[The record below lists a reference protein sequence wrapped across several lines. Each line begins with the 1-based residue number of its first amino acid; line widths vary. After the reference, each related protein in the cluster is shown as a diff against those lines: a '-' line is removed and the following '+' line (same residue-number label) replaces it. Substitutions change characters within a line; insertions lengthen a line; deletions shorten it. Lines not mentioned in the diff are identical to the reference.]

1 MLKIE
6 KVPEINLQDRK
17 SLGKN
22 WGIYSRNHIIFEVE
36 LI

>member
-6 KVPEINLQDRK
+6 KVPEINLQGRK
-17 SLGKN
+17 SLGEN

>member
-6 KVPEINLQDRK
+6 KVPEIDLRDKK
-17 SLGKN
+17 SLGK
-22 WGIYSRNHIIFEVE
+22 ISRTYPSTQIIFEVE